1 METNYKN
8 SIRPLGLTWF
18 GQNNAFEAQ
27 EKYLLCAQQKEESL
41 QDREESEGRGER
53 RYDESEGGLQ
63 GLGFATMLPFPSHPI
78 SCPLRSSLESA
89 AFLPS
94 GPQPEGLL

>member
-63 GLGFATMLPFPSHPI
+63 GLGFATMLPFPSP
-78 SCPLRSSLESA
+78 SSFLSTEIQPRVCCVPSIWPSA
-89 AFLPS
+89 
-94 GPQPEGLL
+94 